1 MKYFMVTF
9 VPNGRQDKEWMVW
22 EASSKDELKK
32 FFNGGSLIDI
42 EEISEERYR
51 ELLD

>member
-32 FFNGGSLIDI
+32 FFNNGSLIDI
-42 EEISEERYR
+42 KEISEEKYR